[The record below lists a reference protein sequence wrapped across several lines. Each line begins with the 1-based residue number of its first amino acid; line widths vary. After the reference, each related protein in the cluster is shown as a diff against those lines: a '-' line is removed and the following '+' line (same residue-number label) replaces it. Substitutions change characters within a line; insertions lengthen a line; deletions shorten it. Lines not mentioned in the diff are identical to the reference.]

1 MRNIRKNLENWERP
15 SLESWLLVISFVLL
29 VIAGIVQN

>member
-1 MRNIRKNLENWERP
+1 MRNILKNLENWERP